1 MGLSRTPSPPDRT
14 TAVLGRFES
23 LPNALIEQRRLTEPG
38 ISVPSGRTR
47 VSWSGT
53 ILVSG
58 LIQSQVELT
67 GSNPA
72 AFPFYQCLG
81 DASYDPRQVAE
92 ENGCENRRLL
102 APLLFQPSRRSCS
115 PLSCR
120 CSKLSRTIYAG
131 Q

>member
-47 VSWSGT
+47 VFGSGT
-53 ILVSG
+53 IIASG
-58 LIQSQVELT
+58 LILSQVGWT

-72 AFPFYQCLG
+72 VSPFSKCLG
-81 DASYDPRQVAE
+81 DASSDRQPTAGE
-92 ENGCENRRLL
+92 TAYYKRRL
-102 APLLFQPSRRSCS
+102 QWR
-115 PLSCR
+115 
-120 CSKLSRTIYAG
+120 
-131 Q
+131 